1 MNHTIWDSLISIAFK
16 YCKVGK
22 YLLSVSGLALK
33 SPKKNVKPKQDKI
46 NDQSEAESLTTE
58 KESSQIINLQ
68 RVDSKMEIGGE
79 SCLLVDI
86 PLSQYE
92 AGFYFIWSESISFD
106 VKSFWIGLGLWD
118 KNHNLSSWFGFGFQ

>member
-1 MNHTIWDSLISIAFK
+1 MGSLKMDNAK

-68 RVDSKMEIGGE
+68 RVDSKMELGGE

-92 AGFYFIWSESISFD
+92 VPD
-106 VKSFWIGLGLWD
+106 LGLD
-118 KNHNLSSWFGFGFQ
+118 SNNSKICMVNVPKLLDMEIRRSTVP